1 MAGLS
6 QSTPVDTPLEV
17 NLKLHN
23 GSGDLLPNPSF
34 YRQPVAS
41 VIYLTTTQPDISYS
55 VNLMSQF
62 ITAPKHHHLAT
73 VRRIIRYL
81 LGTPNRGLFFL
92 LALHSL

>member
-23 GSGDLLPNPSF
+23 GSGDLLPSPSF
-34 YRQPVAS
+34 YRQLVAS
-41 VIYLTTTQPDISYS
+41 LIYLTTTKPDISYAE
-55 VNLMSQF
+55 NLMSQF
-62 ITAPKHHHLAT
+62 ITAPKHLHLAT
-73 VRRIIRYL
+73 IRRIIRSL

-92 LALHSL
+92 PALRSL